1 MVTGAGVPLTHS
13 IQPDHPES
21 SIQDPEAPPLTKEH
35 YWNQAQDSLQQAERI
50 APDHPVILDCKGAL
64 LLARG
69 RLDQANAVFDTILAN
84 EPTNLIALSGR
95 GRCLYAKRAYRPA
108 LKAYQAVLTHAPGF
122 LPDPRIGIGMCL
134 YSLGDR
140 ERAKKAWE
148 RSIQVN
154 PNSGSNTATLLLG
167 LSHLND
173 SKNPAVLGGLEA
185 RAVSFEKGWV
195 LIQQAFKQDN
205 TSAAAAV
212 AVGAHLLSIGQR
224 EKALKV
230 AERAVQFAD
239 ARVLLAEGHLL
250 VGRTLSQGGAD
261 PIDVLPEYDSATA
274 ANPMQLQAQ
283 LATAQA
289 LVSATQLPD
298 AINKYEKIIHLNPRC
313 IEAIVALAAI
323 HAQQAFAARSFAD
336 SEIERAKAK
345 ARYEE
350 VLKLVAIAKDPAPKP
365 EDAAIAKSDRV
376 RAVANDIEVYLEV
389 AKLWADETN
398 GDRALNAYREAYQ
411 LAEHELLEGTITAE
425 TKDRIPKLLNNVGVL
440 EFQRGEF
447 HNALDKFQQALTKA
461 VESLESGI
469 PTLAQDAVLTPT
481 TFNIG
486 TAHEAI
492 GEIDQAKASYEQVL
506 KQHPE
511 FVDAKARLALMALTS
526 DGPHRGARLSYA
538 DQLLKEALTAFPA
551 SAELRALY
559 TFFLVETAQSR
570 AARDFARATLKE
582 HNKHDLYALCAVGML
597 QYLDARELK
606 GNERDRND
614 KFARAAEFYDKAL
627 SLQPTCAF
635 AAHGLAVSIAENTIG
650 TGAEAVAGQTAG
662 QVEASGRA
670 RNSRDALTVLMKVKE
685 SVNDASV
692 YINLGH
698 VHFIRDE
705 FDRAIES
712 VSWLEGA

>member
-1 MVTGAGVPLTHS
+1 
-13 IQPDHPES
+13 
-21 SIQDPEAPPLTKEH
+21 
-35 YWNQAQDSLQQAERI
+35 
-50 APDHPVILDCKGAL
+50 
-64 LLARG
+64 
-69 RLDQANAVFDTILAN
+69 
-84 EPTNLIALSGR
+84 
-95 GRCLYAKRAYRPA
+95 
-108 LKAYQAVLTHAPGF
+108 
-122 LPDPRIGIGMCL
+122 MCL

-148 RSIQVN
+148 RSVQVN
-154 PNSGSNTATLLLG
+154 PNSGSNAATLLLG

-212 AVGAHLLSIGQR
+212 AIGAHLLSIGQR

-239 ARVLLAEGHLL
+239 SRVLTAEGHLL
-250 VGRTLSQGGAD
+250 VGRTLSLSGAD
-261 PIDVLPEYDSATA
+261 PMDALQEYNAATA
-274 ANPMQLQAQ
+274 ANPGQLQAQ
-283 LATAQA
+283 LAAAQT
-289 LVSATQLPD
+289 LVAASQLPA
-298 AINKYEKIIHLNPRC
+298 AIDKYEKIIHQNPRC

-323 HAQQAFAARSFAD
+323 HAQQAFTSRNFAD
-336 SEIERAKAK
+336 SEAERAKAK
-345 ARYEE
+345 VRYDE
-350 VLKLVAIAKDPAPKP
+350 VLKLVAIAKDPAPKA

-389 AKLWADETN
+389 AKLWADETS
-398 GDRALNAYREAYQ
+398 GERSLNAYREAYQ
-411 LAEHELLEGTITAE
+411 LAEHELNDGPISTEVKNRL
-425 TKDRIPKLLNNVGVL
+425 PKLLNNVGVL

-447 HNALDKFQQALTKA
+447 HNALDKFQQALTQA
-461 VESLESGI
+461 VESLEGGI

-492 GEIDQAKASYEQVL
+492 GEIEQAKASYEQVL

-526 DGPHRGARLSYA
+526 DGPHRGQRLSYA

-597 QYLDARELK
+597 QYLDARELR
-606 GNERDRND
+606 GNDRDRND

-635 AAHGLAVSIAENTIG
+635 AAHGLAISIAEGTIG
-650 TGAEAVAGQTAG
+650 TGSEAVAGATAG
-662 QVEASGRA
+662 QADTAGKA
-670 RNSRDALTVLMKVKE
+670 KNSRDALAILTKVKE

-698 VHFIRDE
+698 VHFVREE

-712 VSWLEGA
+712 VSTDLRFDYAVLHLLTVSLLAVRDRV